1 MGGVREAGG
10 ERTVVDYL
18 LFDNIITRK
27 RRQRHSPAAPFYQL
41 PSPRPLPMRQACR
54 QGKASWTIGDGRMY
68 LDQVMPGAQGGFAFS
83 LTLHQTATEVAHA
96 LPPLTMLLLL
106 LPYLALGLATEVA
119 HALPPLTLLLLL
131 LLLLLPYLALA
142 LALGLGRG
150 LGLGPALA
158 LAPLPVAPLPHGL

>member
-1 MGGVREAGG
+1 M
-10 ERTVVDYL
+10 VDYL

-96 LPPLTMLLLL
+96 LPPLS
-106 LPYLALGLATEVA
+106 
-119 HALPPLTLLLLL
+119 LL

-142 LALGLGRG
+142 LALARALALALALGLARALALALGLCLG
-150 LGLGPALA
+150 LGLGLGLGLA

>member
-10 ERTVVDYL
+10 GRTVVDYL

-96 LPPLTMLLLL
+96 LPPLS
-106 LPYLALGLATEVA
+106 
-119 HALPPLTLLLLL
+119 LLLL

-142 LALGLGRG
+142 LARALALALALGLARALALALGLCLG
-150 LGLGPALA
+150 LGLGLGLGLA